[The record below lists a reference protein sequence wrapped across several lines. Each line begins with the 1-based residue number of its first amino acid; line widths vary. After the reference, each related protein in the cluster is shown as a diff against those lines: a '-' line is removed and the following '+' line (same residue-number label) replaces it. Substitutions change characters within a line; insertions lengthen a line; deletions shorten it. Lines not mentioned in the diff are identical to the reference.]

1 MKPVRAVERALAIL
15 FVVAE
20 SLRPL
25 GLSDISRTVGF
36 DKATV
41 LRLLITLERAGL
53 VIQDART
60 RQYALGAS
68 VSRLTKGFRTDL
80 RHVAH
85 PFLEN
90 LWHETHETVCLNCAR
105 GVSRVVVDVIPAE
118 HEFSI
123 VPAVGSAL
131 PIHIG
136 ASGKALVAYQ
146 PTEEIDRIVRECESH
161 RDSEYAVADIDDL
174 HRKLRYA
181 RRRGFA
187 WSIGDVFPG
196 GAAVAAPVLDSA
208 GDVAGSLSVRGP
220 SVRLNRQRLL
230 ELGPIVKRNADEMS
244 AALGF
249 VSRASQ
255 QSAPPQQST
264 R

>member
-20 SLRPL
+20 SDRPL
-25 GLSDISRTVGF
+25 GLSDISRTVGY

-53 VIQDART
+53 VIQDSRT

-68 VSRLTKGFRTDL
+68 VSRLTRGFRTDL
-80 RHVAH
+80 RHIAH

-90 LWHETHETVCLNCAR
+90 LWDEARETVCLNCAR
-105 GVSRVVVDVIPAE
+105 GVSRVVVDVIPAG

-136 ASGKALVAYQ
+136 ASGKALVAFL
-146 PTEEIDRIVRECESH
+146 PAGEIDRIVRECESH
-161 RDSEYAVADIDDL
+161 RESEYPVVNIEEL
-174 HRKLRYA
+174 HRKLRYT
-181 RRRGFA
+181 RRHGFA

-196 GAAVAAPVLDSA
+196 GAAVAAPVFDEA
-208 GDVAGSLSVRGP
+208 GDVAGSLTVRGP
-220 SVRLNRQRLL
+220 SVRLTRQRLL
-230 ELGPIVKRNADEMS
+230 ELAPTVKRTADELS
-244 AALGF
+244 AALGH
-249 VSRASQ
+249 
-255 QSAPPQQST
+255 PPRVPRESDG
-264 R
+264 

>member
-20 SLRPL
+20 SDRPL
-25 GLSDISRTVGF
+25 GLSDISRTVEF

-41 LRLLITLERAGL
+41 LRLLVTLERSGL
-53 VIQDART
+53 VIQDSRT
-60 RQYALGAS
+60 RQYALGTS

-80 RHVAH
+80 RQVAH
-85 PFLEN
+85 PFLES
-90 LWHETHETVCLNCAR
+90 LWRETHETVCLNCAR
-105 GVSRVVVDVIPAE
+105 GVSRVVVDVIPAG

-136 ASGKALVAYQ
+136 ASGKALVAFQ
-146 PTEEIDRIVRECESH
+146 PADEIDRIVRECESH
-161 RDSEYAVADIDDL
+161 RESEYAVANNDDL

-181 RRRGFA
+181 RRNGFT

-196 GAAVAAPVLDSA
+196 GAAVAAPVFDST
-208 GDVAGSLSVRGP
+208 GEVAGSLTVRGP
-220 SVRLNRQRLL
+220 SVRLNRRRLL
-230 ELGPIVKRNADEMS
+230 ELGPTVKRTADELS
-244 AALGF
+244 AALGY

-255 QSAPPQQST
+255 NPAG
-264 R
+264 

>member
-20 SLRPL
+20 SDRPL

-41 LRLLITLERAGL
+41 LRLLVTLERAGL
-53 VIQDART
+53 VIQDSRT

-68 VSRLTKGFRTDL
+68 VSRLTRGFRTDL

-85 PFLEN
+85 TFLES
-90 LWHETHETVCLNCAR
+90 LWHEARETVCLNCAR
-105 GVSRVVVDVIPAE
+105 GVSRVVVDVIPTD

-136 ASGKALVAYQ
+136 ASGKALVAFL
-146 PTEEIDRIVRECESH
+146 PAEEIDLIVRECESH
-161 RDSEYAVADIDDL
+161 RESEYAVVDIEEL
-174 HRKLRYA
+174 HRKLRYT
-181 RRRGFA
+181 RRNGFA

-196 GAAVAAPVLDSA
+196 SAAVSAPVFDA
-208 GDVAGSLSVRGP
+208 TGNVAGSLTVLGP

-230 ELGPIVKRNADEMS
+230 ELAPAVKRTAGELSTSLGHRSPAARES
-244 AALGF
+244 AG
-249 VSRASQ
+249 
-255 QSAPPQQST
+255 
-264 R
+264 

>member
-20 SLRPL
+20 SDRPL

-53 VIQDART
+53 VIQDSRT

-68 VSRLTKGFRTDL
+68 VSRLTRGFRTDI
-80 RHVAH
+80 RQIAH

-90 LWHETHETVCLNCAR
+90 LWHETRETVCLNCGR
-105 GVSRVVVDVIPAE
+105 GVSRVVVDVIPAD

-131 PIHIG
+131 PIHLG
-136 ASGKALVAYQ
+136 ASGKALVAFL
-146 PTEEIDRIVRECESH
+146 PTEEIDRIVRECEGH
-161 RDSEYAVADIDDL
+161 RESEYTVADVEAL
-174 HRKLRYA
+174 HRKLRYT
-181 RRRGFA
+181 RRNGFA

-196 GAAVAAPVLDSA
+196 SAAVAAPVFDAA
-208 GDVAGSLSVRGP
+208 GNVAGSMTVRGP
-220 SVRLNRQRLL
+220 SVRLNRQRLR
-230 ELGPIVKRNADEMS
+230 ELGPAVRRTADGLS
-244 AALGF
+244 AALGH
-249 VSRASQ
+249 V
-255 QSAPPQQST
+255 T
-264 R
+264 RDAREPTG